1 MCTVAHTTI
10 LPPVTRVTCRSWHS
24 TCHLFR
30 EGWFLSPIRLWQGQ
44 EASCAFFHLCNS
56 FLLKALAGQSLADIL
71 KSQLLRRL
79 RLTSVR
85 PSWARLCKATLSC
98 VESLV
103 WYEVLAPGQPHI
115 PFIPAPTV
123 SSGSLQMLEAQEC
136 PVICAAEPKTS
147 S

>member
-10 LPPVTRVTCRSWHS
+10 LPPVTRVTCQSWHS

-30 EGWFLSPIRLWQGQ
+30 EGWFLSPIRLWQG
-44 EASCAFFHLCNS
+44 HLCNS
-56 FLLKALAGQSLADIL
+56 FHLKALAGQSLADIL

-85 PSWARLCKATLSC
+85 PSWARLCKAILSC

-103 WYEVLAPGQPHI
+103 WWGPSSR
-115 PFIPAPTV
+115 PAPHPIHSCPHCVVWISADAWSTRMPGNLC
-123 SSGSLQMLEAQEC
+123 SWTQDLILITWEC
-136 PVICAAEPKTS
+136 R
-147 S
+147 